1 MAVQAQL
8 PGSPNKISKQFDI
21 IINNISR
28 KVELFKDYIFFQL
41 GKYESG
47 ESFLEILKIKQENQ
61 KDNEQPLY
69 SIVDNV
75 VVIRVVQSDGYNLK
89 TVGDVAGYLAS
100 INIPV
105 KGYKNEKPF

>member
-8 PGSPNKISKQFDI
+8 PGGQNKVSKQFDI

-28 KVELFKDYIFFQL
+28 KVELFKDYILFQL

-47 ESFLEILKIKQENQ
+47 ESFLEMLKIKQGNQ
-61 KDNEQPLY
+61 KDNEQLY

-75 VVIRVVQSDGYNLK
+75 VVIRIVQPDGYNLK